1 MTPFDAALALVLA
14 TLSYMGGYRVYFFL
28 QAQTHGRSV
37 SLPAWLT
44 VVDER
49 IPRRAGWVWIY
60 TALYY
65 PMVVIGAVISS
76 HDLRQFAY
84 TVGIYIVLLVVLT
97 AAYFAKPVR
106 TPEHWRAFQHTA
118 SVHHRLLAWVQR
130 IDGANNCF
138 PSGHAA
144 ISVLTGYLLV
154 GPLGLVPGVAYALLV
169 CLSCLFCKQHYL
181 IDVLGGAVLGAGCAW
196 LHHALVA
203 AV

>member
-1 MTPFDAALALVLA
+1 MMTPFDTSLALVLG
-14 TLSYMGGYRVYFFL
+14 TLIYMGGYRVYFFL

-76 HDLRQFAY
+76 HDLRKFAY
-84 TVGIYIVLLVVLT
+84 TLGIYIVLLLVWTV
-97 AAYFAKPVR
+97 AYFLKPVT
-106 TPEHWRAFQHTA
+106 TPAHWRAFGRTEC
-118 SVHHRLLAWVQR
+118 VHHRLLAWVQS

-154 GPLGLVPGVAYALLV
+154 GPLGLVPGVAYVVLV
-169 CLSCLFCKQHYL
+169 CLSCLFRKQHY
-181 IDVLGGAVLGAGCAW
+181 
-196 LHHALVA
+196 
-203 AV
+203 